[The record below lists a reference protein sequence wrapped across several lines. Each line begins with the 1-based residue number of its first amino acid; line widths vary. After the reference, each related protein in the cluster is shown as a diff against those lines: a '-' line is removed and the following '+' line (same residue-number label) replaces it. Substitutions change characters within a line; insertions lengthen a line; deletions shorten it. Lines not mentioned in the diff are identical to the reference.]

1 MSPSSRETILEVLSS
16 VAHIENALAD
26 AITVQTR
33 ILSKGNFKADQLET
47 FTDNLIKL
55 VALSIRKE
63 LAIDIILQDIIQAA
77 ELANNPQPK

>member
-1 MSPSSRETILEVLSS
+1 MSPSSRETILDVLSS

-33 ILSKGNFKADQLET
+33 ILSKGNFKAEQLET

-55 VALSIRKE
+55 IALSIRKE

>member
-33 ILSKGNFKADQLET
+33 ILSKGNFKSDQLET
-47 FTDNLIKL
+47 FTENLIKL
-55 VALSIRKE
+55 VALTFRKE
-63 LAIDIILQDIIQAA
+63 LALDIILQDLIQAA
-77 ELANNPQPK
+77 ELVNDPQPK

>member
-33 ILSKGNFKADQLET
+33 ILSKGNFKAEQLET

>member
-1 MSPSSRETILEVLSS
+1 MSPSSREAILEILSS

-33 ILSKGNFKADQLET
+33 ILNKGNFKADQLAD

-55 VALSIRKE
+55 IALSIRKE
-63 LAIDIILQDIIQAA
+63 LAIDIILQDLLEAA
-77 ELANNPQPK
+77 ELLQDPQPK

>member
-33 ILSKGNFKADQLET
+33 ILSKGNFKSDQLEA
-47 FTDNLIKL
+47 FTGNLIKL
-55 VALSIRKE
+55 VALTIRKE
-63 LAIDIILQDIIQAA
+63 LALDIILQDLIQAA
-77 ELANNPQPK
+77 ELVNDPQPK

>member
-16 VAHIENALAD
+16 VAHIENSLAD

>member
-33 ILSKGNFKADQLET
+33 ILSKGNFKAEQLET

-55 VALSIRKE
+55 IALSIRKE
-63 LAIDIILQDIIQAA
+63 LAIDIILQDLIEAA
-77 ELANNPQPK
+77 ELVNNPQPK

>member
-55 VALSIRKE
+55 IALSIRKE

>member
-55 VALSIRKE
+55 IALSIRKE
-63 LAIDIILQDIIQAA
+63 LAIDIILQDLIEAA
-77 ELANNPQPK
+77 ELVNNPQPK